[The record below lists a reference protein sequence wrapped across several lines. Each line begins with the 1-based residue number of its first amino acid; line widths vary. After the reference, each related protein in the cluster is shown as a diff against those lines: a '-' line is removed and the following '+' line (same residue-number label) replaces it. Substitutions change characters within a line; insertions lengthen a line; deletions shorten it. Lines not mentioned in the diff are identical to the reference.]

1 MAGGHL
7 NVRNACG
14 TETIPA
20 PCVYLN
26 QTTKGNPMIE
36 RNERFDDSINDIS
49 GPVVIL
55 GLTFDAADIL
65 YKCDPIA
72 YRVYSA
78 DFDDAMEES
87 YA

>member
-1 MAGGHL
+1 
-7 NVRNACG
+7 
-14 TETIPA
+14 
-20 PCVYLN
+20 
-26 QTTKGNPMIE
+26 MIE

-49 GPVVIL
+49 GPVTIV

-72 YRVYSA
+72 YRIYSA

>member
-1 MAGGHL
+1 
-7 NVRNACG
+7 
-14 TETIPA
+14 
-20 PCVYLN
+20 
-26 QTTKGNPMIE
+26 MIE

-49 GPVVIL
+49 GPVVIV

-72 YRVYSA
+72 YRIYAA

>member
-1 MAGGHL
+1 
-7 NVRNACG
+7 
-14 TETIPA
+14 
-20 PCVYLN
+20 
-26 QTTKGNPMIE
+26 MIE

-78 DFDDAMEES
+78 DFDDAMEEEH
-87 YA
+87 A

>member
-1 MAGGHL
+1 MRDGNNPGAL
-7 NVRNACG
+7 C
-14 TETIPA
+14 IP
-20 PCVYLN
+20 N
-26 QTTKGNPMIE
+26 QTTKGNPMTE

-78 DFDDAMEES
+78 DFDDAMEEEH
-87 YA
+87 A

>member
-1 MAGGHL
+1 MRDGNNPGALCIPKPNDG
-7 NVRNACG
+7 RNNM
-14 TETIPA
+14 
-20 PCVYLN
+20 Y
-26 QTTKGNPMIE
+26 IE

>member
-1 MAGGHL
+1 
-7 NVRNACG
+7 VC
-14 TETIPA
+14 IP
-20 PCVYLN
+20 N
-26 QTTKGNPMIE
+26 QTTKGNPMTE

>member
-1 MAGGHL
+1 MRDGNNPGAL
-7 NVRNACG
+7 C
-14 TETIPA
+14 IP
-20 PCVYLN
+20 N
-26 QTTKGNPMIE
+26 QTTKGNPMTE

-78 DFDDAMEES
+78 DFDDAMEEE